1 MVVRLVFIRIR
12 KYWIGGSS
20 MGKMKEKYHYAIS
33 NEISVYQYGKRSTSM
48 YESIIWYCCQYFQLE
63 GLDIEVKLYD
73 NYDSLKCWGD
83 SAQVSDTEYT
93 IRICTDQPLRDVVAT
108 VCHEMVHVNQ
118 WVTNEWSGDG
128 EKEAEKLQY
137 KMADK
142 FWKGWE

>member
-1 MVVRLVFIRIR
+1 
-12 KYWIGGSS
+12 

-33 NEISVYQYGKRSTSM
+33 NEISVFPITERSTSM
-48 YESIIWYCCQYFQLE
+48 YESIIWYCCQHFQLE
-63 GLDIEVKLYD
+63 GLEIEVGLHD
-73 NYDSLKCWGD
+73 EYDSLKCWGD
-83 SAQVSDTEYT
+83 SAQVSDNEYT
-93 IRICTDQPLRDVVAT
+93 IRVCTDQPLRDVVAT

-118 WVTNEWSGDG
+118 WVTNKWSGDG